1 MGEVHTADEAVR
13 SIERLRPDLILLDL
27 YLPDLPNLR
36 ASRFCGGSRRSGRSR
51 VLLSVSSRDASDALL
66 RSGHHV
72 RVTSRLPALGPR
84 GEGWVAAQLVLFAV
98 LAGAGVRDLAGR
110 LPGEGAGWFVTSVG
124 LAGIAFGAV
133 VAGRGVWDLRASLSP
148 FPRPLAGAPLVDT
161 GAYRLIRHP
170 IYSGLVV
177 AALGWALVTW
187 SGLAIA
193 VAGLLFL
200 LFAGKSRREEA
211 WLAEV
216 HPGYRAYQRRT
227 KRLIPWL

>member
-1 MGEVHTADEAVR
+1 M
-13 SIERLRPDLILLDL
+13 
-27 YLPDLPNLR
+27 
-36 ASRFCGGSRRSGRSR
+36 
-51 VLLSVSSRDASDALL
+51 
-66 RSGHHV
+66 

-84 GEGWVAAQLVLFAV
+84 GEGWVAAQLILFVVIAV
-98 LAGAGVRDLAGR
+98 AGLRDLGSR
-110 LPGEGAGWFVTSVG
+110 LPGEGSGWFVTSVG
-124 LAGIAFGAV
+124 LAAIAFGAV
-133 VAGRGVWDLRASLSP
+133 VAGRGVWDLGASLSP
-148 FPRPLAGAPLVDT
+148 FPRPLEGAPLVDI

-177 AALGWALVTW
+177 TALGWGLVTW

-216 HPGYRAYQRRT
+216 HPGYRAYQART
-227 KRLIPWL
+227 KRLIPWLY